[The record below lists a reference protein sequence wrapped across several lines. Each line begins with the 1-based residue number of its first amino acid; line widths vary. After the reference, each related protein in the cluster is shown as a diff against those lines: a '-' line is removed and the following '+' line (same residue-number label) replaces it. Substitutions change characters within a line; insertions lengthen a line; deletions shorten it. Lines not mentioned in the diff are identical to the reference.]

1 MSGIFML
8 SIKLS
13 IQNQF
18 EAIFY
23 SDSELDFMN
32 LLLVHVIINF
42 SYEGL
47 KKIGKDRGLKDWTE
61 DWVLFH

>member
-1 MSGIFML
+1 ML

-47 KKIGKDRGLKDWTE
+47 KEIGKD
-61 DWVLFH
+61 